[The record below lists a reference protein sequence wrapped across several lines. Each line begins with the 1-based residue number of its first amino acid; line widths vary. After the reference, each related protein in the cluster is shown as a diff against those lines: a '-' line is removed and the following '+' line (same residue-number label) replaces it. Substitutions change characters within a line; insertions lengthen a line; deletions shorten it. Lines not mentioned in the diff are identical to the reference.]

1 MELHEAIRRRRMV
14 RSFSAEPIDHDTVH
28 LLVDDALRSP
38 TAGNTKGVAWIV
50 LEGDRT
56 ALYWSSTT
64 TDGWRR
70 TSRRWPGLSRAPV
83 AALCL
88 SSPAAYL
95 ARYGEPDKAR
105 SRLGPVGV
113 PDGEGVDGDGAG
125 GEGVD
130 GEGVDGE
137 GVDGEGGGGEGA
149 WVVPYWFGDAAF
161 STMLLLLGAVGAGLG
176 ACFLGNFRGEEALLA
191 TLGVDD
197 GWRLF
202 GSVLLGYPDG
212 HDYRSASLDRADPA
226 TGGRIRWG
234 RW

>member
-113 PDGEGVDGDGAG
+113 PDGEGAGDEGAG
-125 GEGVD
+125 D
-130 GEGVDGE
+130 
-137 GVDGEGGGGEGA
+137 EGA